1 MLSAY
6 FNNNKQQICINLT
19 IRNIVWFKLSLS
31 ISQLTCFNSLV
42 YSAEEKLTT
51 FLDWFFIKVGQ
62 KFVLAYC
69 SVRLVLKSFLILW
82 YVQKDHFVAENI
94 QRQLINFNILLGLSL
109 SLICFTNDKKLFW

>member
-1 MLSAY
+1 MTPSVHSFEKLLHNHLSNNVMLSAY

-51 FLDWFFIKVGQ
+51 FLD
-62 KFVLAYC
+62 
-69 SVRLVLKSFLILW
+69 
-82 YVQKDHFVAENI
+82 
-94 QRQLINFNILLGLSL
+94 
-109 SLICFTNDKKLFW
+109 